1 MQRRF
6 ALDRRCPLAV
16 VTPHVVVAS
25 PHYAHH
31 VVVAPRRR
39 PFAPMATITGQMATV
54 SRTKEGGRQ

>member
-31 VVVAPRRR
+31 VVVARGAVRLPHGYYHGANGHCL
-39 PFAPMATITGQMATV
+39 PY
-54 SRTKEGGRQ
+54 